1 MQLNIYILSH
11 PIIKLLS
18 NSINININ
26 QKQKNSYLYRYVG
39 TFLIYEI
46 TRGYLHTKPI
56 YIKQILHIKQMS
68 LLDKNTNYYIITD
81 LIQTFN
87 LIGDIKIILPSIK
100 ILNINNKKQENFQ
113 NTLKELNNH
122 QHINKHIIILE
133 IILSEIWIIKLIKSL
148 RDDYEIPIKNI
159 HITSLACYNQ
169 ILEQLGKEYPKV
181 NIYTTKII

>member
-18 NSINININ
+18 NSIHININ
-26 QKQKNSYLYRYVG
+26 QQQKNNYLYRYLG

-46 TRGYLHTKPI
+46 IRGYLHTKPI
-56 YIKQILHIKQMS
+56 YIKQILHTKQMNI
-68 LLDKNTNYYIITD
+68 LDQNTNYYIITD
-81 LIQTFN
+81 LTHTFN

-100 ILNINNKKQENFQ
+100 ILNINNTKQENFQ
-113 NTLKELNNH
+113 DTLKELDNH
-122 QHINKHIIILE
+122 PHINKHIIILE
-133 IILSEIWIIKLIKSL
+133 ILLSEIWIIRLIQSL
-148 RDDYEIPIKNI
+148 RDDYKIPIKDI

-169 ILEQLGKEYPKV
+169 ILEQLGKKYPKV